1 MNQSTPPVSRTSS
14 SYRIHVFAAGDMDVV
29 SGANHGDTLGPLD
42 DLCLGDIYQ
51 IQPKAI
57 PYELSIIDPV
67 ADQTGSNRFLTTGAS
82 GHQLGAGS
90 ELGSSGDGVRPA
102 GRLTF
107 MASDGG
113 RVELLLIELVGADG
127 AVGLCFLP
135 LEPVEPKVSYTL
147 LEMSEDVGEV
157 RLTDITPVAFT
168 RGTSITL
175 ADGTQCQIERLRV
188 GDRVLTRDHGPQ
200 PVRWIGN
207 RTVRAIGPYAPVV
220 ITKGT
225 LSNESDMIVSQ
236 NQRLFIYQRGTNRL
250 SDTAELL
257 IKARDLVD
265 GERVYI
271 RRGGFVEYFHLLF
284 DTHEIIY
291 AECTPTESMLAN
303 DRTLG
308 QLPEDL
314 LQEVTDAGV
323 KEHDPHFGTEA
334 DKTLLA
340 GHTPD
345 TFYARRKPKE

>member
-1 MNQSTPPVSRTSS
+1 MSQSAPPVSQTSP
-14 SYRIHVFAAGDMDVV
+14 SYRIHVFVADDMDAV
-29 SGANHGDTLGPLD
+29 SGANHGDPLGPLD
-42 DLCLGDIYQ
+42 ELCLGDVYQ
-51 IQPKAI
+51 IQPKAV
-57 PYELSIIDPV
+57 PYELSIVDPHV
-67 ADQTGSNRFLTTGAS
+67 GAAGANRFMTAGETG
-82 GHQLGAGS
+82 HCLGPGS
-90 ELGSSGDGVRPA
+90 ELGRAGDKVRPA

-113 RVELLLIELVGADG
+113 RVELLLIELITDDA
-127 AVGLCFLP
+127 ARLCFLP
-135 LEPVEPKVSYTL
+135 LEPVEPRVSYTL
-147 LEMSEDVGEV
+147 LEMSADVGEV

-175 ADGTQCQIERLRV
+175 ADGTQRQIEHLCV

-200 PVRWIGN
+200 PVRWIGR

-250 SDTAELL
+250 SETAELL

-265 GERVYI
+265 GEQVFI

-308 QLPEDL
+308 QLPDDL
-314 LQEVTDAGV
+314 LQQVADAGV
-323 KEHDPHFGTEA
+323 TEHDPHFGTEA

-345 TFYARRKPKE
+345 TFYARRKPKT